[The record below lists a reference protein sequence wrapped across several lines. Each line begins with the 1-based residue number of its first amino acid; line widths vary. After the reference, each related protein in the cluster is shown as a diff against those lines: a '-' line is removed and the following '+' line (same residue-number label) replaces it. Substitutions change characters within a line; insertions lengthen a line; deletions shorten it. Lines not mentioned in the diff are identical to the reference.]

1 MLLCVLDCLFM
12 NLYDRK
18 FTYTFT
24 TEEVVFLLAFFK
36 QFIRKLGQG
45 EFQDI
50 MQRLYDNFR
59 RAVEK
64 ADLESPLNSNLDS
77 KFQKLNDVT
86 PF

>member
-1 MLLCVLDCLFM
+1 M

-18 FTYTFT
+18 FTYSFT

-36 QFIRKLGQG
+36 QFVRKLGQG

-50 MQRLYDNFR
+50 MQRLYDSFR
-59 RAVEK
+59 RAVDK
-64 ADLESPLNSNLDS
+64 ADLESPLNGNGDDG
-77 KFQKLNDVT
+77 QKLNNIA